1 MKGTIVT
8 EDFMR
13 DLLAPI
19 AATAAVRE
27 SAGPEDEGAAIIR
40 EAKASILKRHRR
52 LTDAQA
58 TYVVDR
64 SINIFAED
72 PYSDESFGVVVTRES
87 DAFVDTLPEPLGRE
101 GSVQFFDAL
110 IDARNGR

>member
-1 MKGTIVT
+1 MT

-27 SAGPEDEGAAIIR
+27 TAGPEDEGSAIIR

-52 LTDAQA
+52 LTEAQA

-64 SINIFAED
+64 SITMFAED
-72 PYSDESFGVVVTRES
+72 PYSDESFDAVVTRES
-87 DAFVDTLPEPLGRE
+87 DTYVDTLPAPLGWE
-101 GSVQFFDAL
+101 GSVRYFDAL

>member
-1 MKGTIVT
+1 MT

-19 AATAAVRE
+19 AATVAVRE
-27 SAGPEDEGAAIIR
+27 SAGPEDEGVAIIR

-64 SINIFAED
+64 SINIFADD
-72 PYSDESFGVVVTRES
+72 PYSDESFEAVVTRES
-87 DAFVDTLPEPLGRE
+87 DAFVDTLPEPLGRA
-101 GSVQFFDAL
+101 GSVRFFDAL
-110 IDARNGR
+110 IEARGGQ